1 MPCINQRCVRACLP
15 AARLKTTLT
24 TLAISCRVKEAMLD
38 SANERIVELKSAA
51 AAAQAAAEEA
61 HLAADEA
68 EEELRAREGN
78 DSDKLGSLR

>member
-1 MPCINQRCVRACLP
+1 
-15 AARLKTTLT
+15 
-24 TLAISCRVKEAMLD
+24 MLD

-61 HLAADEA
+61 RLAADEA